1 MAGRYVTLVAAT
13 NYLEGEGSTGFVSAR
28 AIASEAVAD
37 LWVDA
42 SFAAW
47 DRTSWVMGSVPPE
60 VAELALKRAS
70 AEYIRRG
77 FNKASPDATR
87 GSTAAEA
94 MAAGLPVAAPIYA
107 ADLLLEANNEVQR
120 ILGRGYLLG
129 ADRSMIMPGNTGAG
143 SIFARVT
150 R

>member
-1 MAGRYVTLVAAT
+1 MAGRYVTLVAAQ
-13 NYLEGEGSTGFVSAR
+13 NHLEGEGSTGFVTAR
-28 AIASEAVAD
+28 ATASEAVAD

-77 FNKASPDATR
+77 FNKASPDASRTFA
-87 GSTAAEA
+87 GEV
-94 MAAGLPVAAPIYA
+94 MAAGLPVAAPVYA
-107 ADLLLEANNEVQR
+107 ADLIMEANLEVQR

-129 ADRSMIMPGNTGAG
+129 ADRSMILPKNAGAG
-143 SIFARVT
+143 SIFARVS